1 MGTGP
6 LSTRV
11 IPSKLELVKSLAP
24 AIASALLPGL
34 GQAGQRRW
42 VEGGLFL
49 ALALWL
55 RLVLASYGWILT
67 PDKDALGAALWGV
80 FALPDA
86 GSVPLAVVVTGLL
99 VLVHSWAAWDAREA
113 V

>member
-1 MGTGP
+1 
-6 LSTRV
+6 
-11 IPSKLELVKSLAP
+11 VKSLVP
-24 AIASALLPGL
+24 SVLSAAVPGL
-34 GQAGQRRW
+34 GQVGRGRW

-86 GSVPLAVVVTGLL
+86 ASVPLAVVVTGLL
-99 VLVHSWAAWDAREA
+99 VLVHSWAAWDARGA
-113 V
+113 R